1 MIKKPK
7 EIGKKVGEQ
16 KPALDKEQ
24 RLKMTLRQPNR
35 PRRYVPSG
43 RKGKR

>member
-1 MIKKPK
+1 MKPK
-7 EIGKKVGEQ
+7 GGKRPKAPRE
-16 KPALDKEQ
+16 KTPAVDKIQ
-24 RLKMTLRQPNR
+24 RLVVTLRQPNP